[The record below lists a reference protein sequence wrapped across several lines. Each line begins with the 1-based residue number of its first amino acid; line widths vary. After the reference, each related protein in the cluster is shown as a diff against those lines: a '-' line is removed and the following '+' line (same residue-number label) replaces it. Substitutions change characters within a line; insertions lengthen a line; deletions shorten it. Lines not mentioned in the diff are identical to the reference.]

1 MAGRIAGITI
11 EIGGDTSNLQKS
23 LKGVDSQ
30 LRKTQS
36 NLKDVNK
43 LLKLDPGNTELL
55 TQKQKNLESA
65 ISSTKSRLQELKAAQ
80 AGVAQGSE
88 EWDAL
93 QREIIATEQSLNGL
107 EEEYRNFGSVAAQQV
122 AAAGAKLEEVGGKIE
137 GVGQKLAPLSTAAT
151 AALGGLV
158 TLAYNAITAADDLNT
173 LAKQTGLTT
182 EEIQKMKYA
191 ADLIDVPFETISKAL
206 TKMKSKMD
214 PTNKTFQQLGVSVTN
229 ADGSMRGAN
238 EVFYEVVQAL
248 SQIENETE
256 RDQLAMELF
265 GKSADE
271 LAGIID
277 DGGEAL
283 AEYGAQAEELGLI
296 LDQETLDS
304 LNTLNDTV
312 DQLKARF
319 TGAFAKAGA
328 TLALKFGPALEKVA
342 AKAQVLA
349 DKIANLSPETAELI
363 VKVLGIAAAIA
374 PLTIG
379 IGKVVGGVGKV
390 MGFAPKLVGIIGK
403 VGALLGPHALLIA
416 GIAAA
421 VAAVGVLVYK
431 NWDAIKAKTEEVW
444 GKIKTE
450 LPKIWNGIKQIASK
464 VWGSMSDF
472 WQKHAD
478 KVKGIFSNI
487 GSIVKNVFEGIKAFW
502 AEWGDTIMTYATGV
516 WDTLVGIFETGLTL
530 VSDLIQVFAD
540 VFNGDWEAAWEDT
553 KTLATNLWAGI
564 TSVLTTV
571 WETIKSVASDIFEAV
586 KEKVSEVWDNIKS
599 AAETKWEEIKSAVS
613 EKWESI
619 KSDIT
624 TKLNNIKSTITSKW
638 NAIKSAIQTRL
649 TLIVSSVTSKWES
662 IKSTIQTKIDDAKE
676 AVSTAVDNIK
686 SFFDFTLSLPDI
698 QLPSW
703 ESIKADLDVIIANI
717 KSLFD
722 WDWKLPDIKLPH
734 FKIEGGVAPYGL
746 GGRGSLPTF
755 SIDWYK
761 RAYENPVMFTSP
773 TVIGTPSGM
782 KGFGD
787 GHGAEIVMGL
797 NKLRELVGSSGGTV
811 INVYPPAGS
820 NVQEIAAAVE
830 QRLVAAQKRSMRVY
844 A

>member
-55 TQKQKNLESA
+55 TQKQKNLQNA
-65 ISSTKSRLQELKAAQ
+65 ISSTKSRLQELKDAQ
-80 AGVAQGSE
+80 AGVAKGSE

-93 QREIIATEQSLNGL
+93 QREIIATEQSLNSL
-107 EEEYRNFGSVAAQQV
+107 EKEYRNFGSVAAQQV

-256 RDQLAMELF
+256 RDQIAMELF

-403 VGALLGPHALLIA
+403 VGALLGPHALLFA

-431 NWDAIKAKTEEVW
+431 NWDKIKAKTEEVW
-444 GKIKTE
+444 GKMKTE
-450 LPKIWNGIKQIASK
+450 LPKIWNGIKQTASK
-464 VWGSMSDF
+464 VWNSMGDF
-472 WQKHAD
+472 WQAHSD
-478 KVKGIFSNI
+478 KVKGIFTNL
-487 GSIVKNVFEGIKAFW
+487 GSIVANVFEGIKAFW

-516 WDTLVGIFETGLTL
+516 WDTLGGIFETGLTL

-571 WETIKSVASDIFEAV
+571 WETIKSVASDIFDAV

-599 AAETKWEEIKSAVS
+599 AAE
-613 EKWESI
+613 EKWEA
-619 KSDIT
+619 IT
-624 TKLNNIKSTITSKW
+624 TAVTDKWNNIKTAITNALNKIKTDITAKW
-638 NAIKSAIQTRL
+638 NAIKTAIDSKISGIL
-649 TLIVSSVTSKWES
+649 SSVSSKWES
-662 IKSTIQTKIDDAKE
+662 IKSTISSKIEAART
-676 AVSTAVDNIK
+676 AVSNTIENIK
-686 SFFDFTLSLPDI
+686 GLFNFSLSLPEI
-698 QLPSW
+698 KLPSW
-703 ESIKADLDVIIANI
+703 ADIKAKLDVIIANI
-717 KSLFD
+717 KSLFN

-734 FKIEGGVAPYGL
+734 FKIEGGEAPYGL
-746 GGRGSLPTF
+746 GGRGSLPKF
-755 SIDWYK
+755 SIDWY
-761 RAYENPVMFTSP
+761 RSAYDNPVMFTSP
-773 TVIGTPSGM
+773 TVLATQNGM